1 MATSSKIKG
10 EQVMAVTA
18 QIIVSDG
25 DQRFAS
31 ELTSQAL
38 CATAAKLTENASQI
52 GIFDLLSQH
61 SDFAVRAAVATM
73 ENLSYEA
80 IERLARD
87 SSQSVVLQLLQSKVA
102 RKRLSSS
109 QVLAI
114 AQRDPEL
121 AGAVADAV
129 EDFSLD
135 DDAVM
140 TYLESHPDT
149 HVRTKLA
156 ANPFTRNAV
165 LRRLSNSDTDERVR
179 EIAMDMLA

>member
-1 MATSSKIKG
+1 MLNKA
-10 EQVMAVTA
+10 M
-18 QIIVSDG
+18 
-25 DQRFAS
+25 
-31 ELTSQAL
+31 LTLTNGSQTFSIQLQAGAL
-38 CATAAKLTENASQI
+38 EALSTKLTDNLSNA

-61 SDFAVRAAVATM
+61 PDFAVRMAVAGM
-73 ENLSYEA
+73 ENLSNGA
-80 IERLARD
+80 VGRLATD
-87 SSQSVVLQLLQSKVA
+87 SSQSVIRQLLQSKAA

-109 QVLAI
+109 QALTI

-121 AGAVADAV
+121 AVAVADAV

-140 TYLESHPDT
+140 AYLESHADT

-156 ANPFTRNAV
+156 ANPFIGNAV
-165 LRRLSNSDTDERVR
+165 LRRLANGDADERVR

>member
-1 MATSSKIKG
+1 
-10 EQVMAVTA
+10 MAVTA
-18 QIIVSDG
+18 QLIVSDG

-38 CATAAKLTENASQI
+38 CATAAKLTQNASQN

-73 ENLSYEA
+73 ENLSNQA
-80 IERLARD
+80 VGRLATD
-87 SSQSVVLQLLQSKVA
+87 SSLSVVRQLLQSKAA

-109 QVLAI
+109 QVLTI

-121 AGAVADAV
+121 AGVVADAV
-129 EDFSLD
+129 DDFSLD

-140 TYLESHPDT
+140 AYLESHLDT

-156 ANPFTRNAV
+156 ANPFCGNAV
-165 LRRLSNSDTDERVR
+165 LRRLASSDADEHVR
-179 EIAMDMLA
+179 GIATDMLA

>member
-1 MATSSKIKG
+1 
-10 EQVMAVTA
+10 MAVTA
-18 QIIVSDG
+18 QLVVSDG
-25 DQRFAS
+25 VQRFAS

-61 SDFAVRAAVATM
+61 PDFAVRMAVAAM
-73 ENLSYEA
+73 ENLSNEV
-80 IERLARD
+80 IDRLATD
-87 SSQSVVLQLLQSKVA
+87 SSRSVVQQLLQSKTA
-102 RKRLSSS
+102 RKRLSST
-109 QVLAI
+109 QVLTI
-114 AQRDPEL
+114 VQRDPEL

-140 TYLESHPDT
+140 AYLESHPDT

-156 ANPFTRNAV
+156 ANPFIGNAV
-165 LRRLSNSDTDERVR
+165 LRRLATSDADERVR
-179 EIAMDMLA
+179 EIATNMLA

>member
-1 MATSSKIKG
+1 MT
-10 EQVMAVTA
+10 VTA
-18 QIIVSDG
+18 QLIVSDG
-25 DQRFAS
+25 NQRFAS

-38 CATAAKLTENASQI
+38 CATAAKLTQNASQN

-61 SDFAVRAAVATM
+61 QDLAVRMAVAGM
-73 ENLSYEA
+73 ENLSNEA
-80 IERLARD
+80 VGRLATD
-87 SSQSVVLQLLQSKVA
+87 ASQSVVRQLLQSKVA

-121 AGAVADAV
+121 GGAVADAV

-156 ANPFTRNAV
+156 ANPFTGNAV

-179 EIAMDMLA
+179 ELAMDMLA

>member
-1 MATSSKIKG
+1 
-10 EQVMAVTA
+10 MAVTA
-18 QIIVSDG
+18 QLIVGDG

-52 GIFDLLSQH
+52 GIFDLLSNH

-73 ENLSYEA
+73 ENLSNEA
-80 IERLARD
+80 IERLAMD
-87 SSQSVVLQLLQSKVA
+87 SSQSVVRQLLQSKAA
-102 RKRLSSS
+102 RIRLSSS
-109 QVLAI
+109 QVLTI

-140 TYLESHPDT
+140 AYLENHPDA

-156 ANPFTRNAV
+156 ANPFCGNAV
-165 LRRLSNSDTDERVR
+165 LRRLSTGDADEHVR
-179 EIAMDMLA
+179 EIATDMLA

>member
-1 MATSSKIKG
+1 
-10 EQVMAVTA
+10 MAVTA
-18 QIIVSDG
+18 QLIVSDG

-38 CATAAKLTENASQI
+38 CATTAKLTENASQI

-61 SDFAVRAAVATM
+61 PDFAVRMAVAAM
-73 ENLSYEA
+73 ENLSNEA
-80 IERLARD
+80 IERLAWD

-114 AQRDPEL
+114 AHRDPEL
-121 AGAVADAV
+121 AGAVADTV

-140 TYLESHPDT
+140 GYLEGHADT

-156 ANPFTRNAV
+156 TNPFIRNAV
-165 LRRLSNSDTDERVR
+165 LRRLATSDADERVR
-179 EIAMDMLA
+179 EIATDMLA